1 MKGLTHIIYGMGK
14 GKTTGAVGCA
24 LRAAGSGMKVVFVSL
39 MKDGTSS
46 ENSLL
51 EKCGIKLMYCDRNY
65 GFTFEM
71 TDKDKAVFLEKT
83 KRAMTGEQGIPWEI
97 VESKILEEIENTF
110 DDEKILKMDPD
121 FRIDAAFARK
131 EFGDRK
137 PALVDYMLWSLRFV
151 TKSEY
156 VDL

>member
-1 MKGLTHIIYGMGK
+1 MLKKI
-14 GKTTGAVGCA
+14 
-24 LRAAGSGMKVVFVSL
+24 S
-39 MKDGTSS
+39 
-46 ENSLL
+46 
-51 EKCGIKLMYCDRNY
+51 
-65 GFTFEM
+65 EM

-131 EFGDRK
+131 GFGDRK